1 MRLNRF
7 LALAGLSSRRGAEE
21 YIRHGRVTVNG
32 QLSTN
37 LATQVAPSDQVKV
50 DGQTVRT
57 QEFVYLLLNKPADF
71 LTTRSDE
78 RSRKTI
84 YDLLPADLPNL
95 AHVGRLDKESEGLL
109 LLTNDGDLAF
119 RITHPKFKLEKEY
132 LVTIDREIQ
141 AEDSAKTK
149 KGVYLAEGR
158 ARFEAIA
165 KVNPRQVRVVL
176 TQGIKR
182 QVRRVFAALGYKV
195 KRLQRV
201 RIGPLTDLGLRSG
214 QVRFLSRQE
223 VDSLTKP
230 RRSDKKVG
238 EASRFAS
245 SKLGNAVTLR
255 TPKRQRGDAS
265 STDEGA
271 HTARAVNSDNRRRKV
286 AVKNSAEDSAATI
299 S

>member
-7 LALAGLSSRRGAEE
+7 LALAGISSRRGAEE
-21 YIRHGRVTVNG
+21 YIRRGRVTVNG
-32 QLSTN
+32 ELKTD
-37 LATQVAPSDQVKV
+37 LATQVAFSDQVRV
-50 DGQTVRT
+50 DGKVVRT

-84 YDLLPADLPNL
+84 YQLLPGDLPNL

-132 LVTIDREIQ
+132 LVTLDREFGP
-141 AEDSAKTK
+141 EDSPKTK
-149 KGVYLAEGR
+149 KGVYLSEGR
-158 ARFEAIA
+158 ARFDAIV

-176 TQGIKR
+176 TQGLKR

-201 RIGPLTDLGLRSG
+201 RIGPLTDRGLRPG
-214 QVRFLSRQE
+214 EVRLLSQKE
-223 VDSLTKP
+223 VDLL
-230 RRSDKKVG
+230 
-238 EASRFAS
+238 AS
-245 SKLGNAVTLR
+245 
-255 TPKRQRGDAS
+255 P
-265 STDEGA
+265 
-271 HTARAVNSDNRRRKV
+271 DNRRRK
-286 AVKNSAEDSAATI
+286 AATRKSTEDSAAK
-299 S
+299 SSAG